1 MKLKNRGMKV
11 TGFNIFFAGEVAR
24 GEAPEQVQSRLQQL
38 FRLNDSAAAALFSG
52 RRVQLKKGVDQAT
65 MMRFKAALRQAGALC
80 EVEPAAPVTAAV
92 TASALVPATEPPSAD
107 HVAGAA
113 SDRVSGQAETGA
125 DLDMV
130 GTIRRGG
137 SGFSGAFSVSE
148 VGADLGVQQQAVTS
162 VAPDISHLSLAP
174 VGAVLENAV
183 SGEVPATPDTSHLTL
198 LP

>member
-1 MKLKNRGMKV
+1 M

-80 EVEPAAPVTAAV
+80 EVEPAAPVTTAV
-92 TASALVPATEPPSAD
+92 TAPVPAPAAEPRSAD
-107 HVAGAA
+107 IAGAA

-198 LP
+198 VP

>member
-1 MKLKNRGMKV
+1 MKLKNRGMRV

-52 RRVQLKKGVDQAT
+52 RRVQLKGVDQAT

-92 TASALVPATEPPSAD
+92 TAPVPAPATEPPSAD